1 MKKKKRKKMSKLLI
15 IIGVLSLTSCV
26 SLKKQFI
33 KKPVESAELC
43 KMFYPTKEKESKEV
57 VRYKTDTIT
66 IKGDSVECPIKT
78 IVKDTIINGKSETK
92 IVYVPTKV
100 KCPDSKIVRD
110 TIETKKEVIIKD
122 TSDEVILND
131 REKQLIE
138 KDYNVKELEN
148 KLYKKKKHLF
158 YLYLVISLYV
168 GYNAIKFYIKNK
180 TKL

>member
-1 MKKKKRKKMSKLLI
+1 MSKLLI
-15 IIGVLSLTSCV
+15 IIGVLTLTSCV

-43 KMFYPTKEKESKEV
+43 KLYFPTKEKESKEV
-57 VRYKTDTIT
+57 IRYKTDTIT

-92 IVYVPTKV
+92 VVYVPTKV
-100 KCPDSKIVRD
+100 KCPDYKIIRD
-110 TIETKKEVIIKD
+110 TIETTKEVIIKD
-122 TSDEVILND
+122 TSDEVILNY

-138 KDYNVKELEN
+138 KDYKVKELEN
-148 KLYKKKKHLF
+148 KLSKKNKHLF
-158 YLYLVISLYV
+158 YIYLVISLYV
-168 GYNAIKFYIKNK
+168 GYNAVKFYIKNK

>member
-15 IIGVLSLTSCV
+15 IIGILSLTSCI

-138 KDYNVKELEN
+138 KDYKVKELEN
-148 KLYKKKKHLF
+148 KLSKKKKHLF
-158 YLYLVISLYV
+158 YIYLFISLYV
-168 GYNAIKFYIKNK
+168 GYNAVKFYLKNK

>member
-15 IIGVLSLTSCV
+15 IIGILSLTSCI

-110 TIETKKEVIIKD
+110 TIEIDKKVIIKD
-122 TSDEVILND
+122 TTTERLLND
-131 REKQLIE
+131 RESKLIE
-138 KDYNVKELEN
+138 SQYKIKDLES
-148 KLYKKKKHLF
+148 KLHKKNNHIF

-168 GYNAIKFYIKNK
+168 GYNAVKFYIKNK

>member
-15 IIGVLSLTSCV
+15 IIGVLSLTSCI

-43 KMFYPTKEKESKEV
+43 KMFYPTKEKESKDV

-100 KCPDSKIVRD
+100 KCPDSKTIRD
-110 TIETKKEVIIKD
+110 TIEIDKKVIIKD
-122 TSDEVILND
+122 TTTEILLND
-131 REKQLIE
+131 IESKLIE
-138 KDYNVKELEN
+138 SQYKIKDLEN
-148 KLYKKKKHLF
+148 KLHKKNNHLF
-158 YLYLVISLYV
+158 YIYLVISLYV
-168 GYNAIKFYIKNK
+168 GYNAVKFYIKNK
-180 TKL
+180 TKI

>member
-1 MKKKKRKKMSKLLI
+1 MNKKKRKKMSKLLI
-15 IIGVLSLTSCV
+15 IIGFLSLTSCV

-43 KMFYPTKEKESKEV
+43 KMFYPKKEKESKEV

-122 TSDEVILND
+122 TSYEVILND

-138 KDYNVKELEN
+138 KDYKVKELEN
-148 KLYKKKKHLF
+148 KLSKKKKHLF
-158 YLYLVISLYV
+158 YIYLFIYLYV
-168 GYNAIKFYIKNK
+168 GYNAVKFYIKNK
-180 TKL
+180 TKI

>member
-15 IIGVLSLTSCV
+15 IIGVLSLTSCI

-43 KMFYPTKEKESKEV
+43 KMFYPTKEKESKDV

-100 KCPDSKIVRD
+100 KCPDSKTIRD
-110 TIETKKEVIIKD
+110 TIEIDKKVIIKD
-122 TSDEVILND
+122 TTTEILLND
-131 REKQLIE
+131 IESKLIE
-138 KDYNVKELEN
+138 SQYKIKDLEN
-148 KLYKKKKHLF
+148 KLHKKNNHLF
-158 YLYLVISLYV
+158 YIYLVISLYV
-168 GYNAIKFYIKNK
+168 GYNAVKFYIKNK

>member
-1 MKKKKRKKMSKLLI
+1 MSKLLI
-15 IIGVLSLTSCV
+15 IIVFLSLTSCV

-66 IKGDSVECPIKT
+66 IHGDSIEWHIEKK
-78 IVKDTIINGKSETK
+78 IKDTLIDGKKIPIIDYIPKKG
-92 IVYVPTKV
+92 
-100 KCPDSKIVRD
+100 KCPDSKIIRD
-110 TIETKKEVIIKD
+110 TIFKYKESIIKD
-122 TSDEVILND
+122 TATEILLND
-131 REKQLIE
+131 RESKLIE
-138 KDYNVKELEN
+138 SQYKIKDLEN
-148 KLYKKKKHLF
+148 KLHKKKNHIF

-168 GYNAIKFYIKNK
+168 GYNAVKFYIKNK

>member
-15 IIGVLSLTSCV
+15 IIGVLSLTSCI

-110 TIETKKEVIIKD
+110 TIEIDKKVIIKD

-131 REKQLIE
+131 RESKLIE
-138 KDYNVKELEN
+138 SQYNIKDLEN
-148 KLYKKKKHLF
+148 KLHKKNNHIF

-168 GYNAIKFYIKNK
+168 GYNAVKFYIKNK

>member
-1 MKKKKRKKMSKLLI
+1 MNKKKRKKMSKLLI
-15 IIGVLSLTSCV
+15 IIGVLSLTSCI

-43 KMFYPTKEKESKEV
+43 KMFYPTKEKESKDV

-100 KCPDSKIVRD
+100 KCPDSKTIRD
-110 TIETKKEVIIKD
+110 TIEIDKKVIIKD
-122 TSDEVILND
+122 TTTERLLND
-131 REKQLIE
+131 RESKLIE
-138 KDYNVKELEN
+138 SQYKIKDLEN
-148 KLYKKKKHLF
+148 KLHKKNNHLF
-158 YLYLVISLYV
+158 YIYLVISLYV
-168 GYNAIKFYIKNK
+168 GYNAVKFYIKNK
-180 TKL
+180 TKI

>member
-1 MKKKKRKKMSKLLI
+1 MNKLLI
-15 IIGVLSLTSCV
+15 IIGVLSITSCV

-43 KMFYPTKEKESKEV
+43 KIFYPKKEKESKEV

-66 IKGDSVECPIKT
+66 IKGDSIECPIKT

-92 IVYVPTKV
+92 IIYVPTKV

-110 TIETKKEVIIKD
+110 TIETTKEVIIKD
-122 TSDEVILND
+122 TSDEVIIND
-131 REKQLIE
+131 RERQLIE
-138 KDYNVKELEN
+138 QESKIKGLEKKLSN
-148 KLYKKKKHLF
+148 KNKHLF
-158 YLYLVISLYV
+158 YIYLVISLYV
-168 GYNAIKFYIKNK
+168 GYNAVKFYIKNK